1 MLGQGSKATFVALH
15 QSGII
20 CHCERTR
27 RTGLSRQVAL
37 AQIYTNTE
45 VHTNIHTC
53 TNKPSP
59 QHPNY
64 LDLV

>member
-27 RTGLSRQVAL
+27 RTGLSGQVA
-37 AQIYTNTE
+37 QI
-45 VHTNIHTC
+45 
-53 TNKPSP
+53 
-59 QHPNY
+59 
-64 LDLV
+64 L

>member
-15 QSGII
+15 QSGNI

-27 RTGLSRQVAL
+27 CTGLWAGGTDT
-37 AQIYTNTE
+37 IYTQ
-45 VHTNIHTC
+45 VHRNIHTY

-59 QHPNY
+59 RHHNY

>member
-27 RTGLSRQVAL
+27 RTGLRAGGTGTDIHKHRGAHKHS
-37 AQIYTNTE
+37 
-45 VHTNIHTC
+45 HTHKQT
-53 TNKPSP
+53 
-59 QHPNY
+59 
-64 LDLV
+64 